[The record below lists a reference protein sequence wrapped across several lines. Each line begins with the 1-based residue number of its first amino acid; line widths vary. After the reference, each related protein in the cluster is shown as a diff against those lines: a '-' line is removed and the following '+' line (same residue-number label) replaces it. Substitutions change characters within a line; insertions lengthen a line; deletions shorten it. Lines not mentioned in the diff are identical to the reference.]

1 MNDDA
6 ELLSKA
12 REGDERAFAELVTR
26 YQHIAWSVCMR
37 ITENQHDAEDALQ
50 HALAST
56 WKNLSRFRG
65 ESKFGTW
72 FYRIASNAAVAL
84 VRKRKQ
90 EKPIDDDEYGYFIQ
104 L

>member
-50 HALAST
+50 HSLAST

-65 ESKFGTW
+65 ESKFG
-72 FYRIASNAAVAL
+72 L
-84 VRKRKQ
+84 VLPHRQQRGRSVSAQTQARKTH
-90 EKPIDDDEYGYFIQ
+90 
-104 L
+104 

>member
-50 HALAST
+50 HALAQRGKICLAFAANRNLAPGST
-56 WKNLSRFRG
+56 
-65 ESKFGTW
+65 
-72 FYRIASNAAVAL
+72 ASPAT
-84 VRKRKQ
+84 R
-90 EKPIDDDEYGYFIQ
+90 P
-104 L
+104 

>member
-56 WKNLSRFRG
+56 
-65 ESKFGTW
+65 
-72 FYRIASNAAVAL
+72 
-84 VRKRKQ
+84 
-90 EKPIDDDEYGYFIQ
+90 
-104 L
+104 